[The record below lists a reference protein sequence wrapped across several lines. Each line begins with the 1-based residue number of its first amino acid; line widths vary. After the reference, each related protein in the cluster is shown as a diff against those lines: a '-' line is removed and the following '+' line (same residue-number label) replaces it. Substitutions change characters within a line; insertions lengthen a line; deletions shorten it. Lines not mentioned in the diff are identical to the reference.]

1 MANFIECTSLNINYN
16 IMGIATVSYTI
27 VQDTY
32 DTNNVTTSITAGGQ
46 TFSGYITDISVA
58 PIPRTNWFEVH
69 VTLIATTD

>member
-16 IMGIATVSYTI
+16 IMGIATISYTI

-32 DTNNVTTSITAGGQ
+32 DTNNVTSSITTGEQ
-46 TFSGYITDISVA
+46 TFSGYITDISVT
-58 PIPRTNWFEVH
+58 PISRTNWYEVH